1 VRVICVRVCYMCVF
15 LKYVP
20 GVCVCVCVFEV
31 CAWVF
36 AHLSYICVSF
46 NRNKEVYSYCVQ
58 CVCILFLVLLFT

>member
-1 VRVICVRVCYMCVF
+1 MCVF